1 VADKRK
7 TAKLYTLAADTLF
20 SNLHRLDLQAFYTP
34 GRRAGGVAFATFLH
48 CCPMIRVLLLELIST
63 VDGDDPSKSASH
75 VQDFSDEKGK
85 LEFCK
90 SLDQFIYPQVKSKPA
105 ISLDGEDDDEE
116 NGS

>member
-1 VADKRK
+1 
-7 TAKLYTLAADTLF
+7 
-20 SNLHRLDLQAFYTP
+20 
-34 GRRAGGVAFATFLH
+34 
-48 CCPMIRVLLLELIST
+48 

-90 SLDQFIYPQVKSKPA
+90 SLDQFICPQVKSKPA